1 MQIITRWNHINER
14 RLSSLLFFG
23 VIFSQGEGGVE
34 CLRAVEDIPS
44 GVEITI
50 SYRLNIL
57 DSSLVDENHYH
68 SFWRI
73 VQIANEGLRW
83 RRTFQLGLSEERF
96 WRRCSFYIPVEGN
109 WLFFRG
115 ELFQHQW
122 KCRHQT
128 TLLRVSASSAIVP
141 SVPFQPKRRS
151 LTTMWGG
158 RWDLEDNLII
168 IQPTPLSLF
177 NTY

>member
-14 RLSSLLFFG
+14 RLSSQLVFG

-83 RRTFQLGLSEERF
+83 RRTFQLGLSAERF
-96 WRRCSFYIPVEGN
+96 WRRCSFYSSWRKLIILSWWV
-109 WLFFRG
+109 
-115 ELFQHQW
+115 
-122 KCRHQT
+122 
-128 TLLRVSASSAIVP
+128 VSATMKMQISNYIIKGFGFKCNCPVCSLPTKEAEIDDNV
-141 SVPFQPKRRS
+141 RREVRS
-151 LTTMWGG
+151 WG
-158 RWDLEDNLII
+158 
-168 IQPTPLSLF
+168 
-177 NTY
+177 